1 MKNIDWYNIAQRA
14 NIEMF
19 HYRDKHIFLYDDH
32 RTILNVIFE
41 VSKIVED
48 KRIPNLIYFDKHDD
62 ACQSKPKSVLLEK
75 MGRNSF
81 EEVTSKDFWSFV
93 EFDLSPRDDDWLL
106 TGMELGLINNAV
118 VIGQSENDNIITMPN
133 NTYIS
138 EDNIEHKLFSIPY
151 LKDSI
156 DSRGCIGDSCIKDP
170 KDKIIRSVFQ
180 FNTDKYHEF
189 EDEIYPFILDFDLDC
204 FTTDCNNKVYAWPEK
219 IFANEFDTYNG
230 CGYFLWDLINRSQ
243 FITICREPECCGGIG
258 ESNKILEYLDK
269 YIFSGALGTETIF

>member
-1 MKNIDWYNIAQRA
+1 MENIDWYNIAHRA

-32 RTILNVIFE
+32 RTILNVLFE
-41 VSKIVED
+41 ASKIVED

-93 EFDLSPRDDDWLL
+93 EFDLGVNDDDWLL

-138 EDNIEHKLFSIPY
+138 EDNIEHKLFAIPHLKYSI
-151 LKDSI
+151 SN
-156 DSRGCIGDSCIKDP
+156 RGCIGDSCIKDP
-170 KDKIIRSVFQ
+170 KDNIIRSIFQ
-180 FNTDKYHEF
+180 YNTDKYREF

-204 FTTDCNNKVYAWPEK
+204 FTTDCNDKVYAWPEK

-258 ESNKILEYLDK
+258 ESNKILGYLDK
-269 YIFSGALGTETIF
+269 YIFNGSLGTEPIY